1 MSSQATTIKLDD
13 DEQATPINQLQNN
26 QQQNNQQQNN
36 NVVNDIMNS
45 YQDME
50 ADDMEDNPEE
60 VYQRQMM
67 NDVNEPQQEQE
78 YDDEYEEEQ
87 ENQYQQVQPKK
98 TNQTMLSKLL
108 DSIKP
113 SLVVVVLFF
122 ALNQTVII
130 NMMCSLIQTTMGE
143 ECNYNMY
150 GLILRSIIAGAL
162 FYATSYFV

>member
-13 DEQATPINQLQNN
+13 DDQATPINQLQNN
-26 QQQNNQQQNN
+26 QEQNS

-78 YDDEYEEEQ
+78 YDEYEEEQ
-87 ENQYQQVQPKK
+87 ENKYEQIQPKK

-122 ALNQTVII
+122 ALNQSVII
-130 NMMCSLIQTTMGE
+130 NMMCSLIQTALGE
-143 ECNYNMY
+143 ESNYNMY

-162 FYATSYFV
+162 FYAASCFV

>member
-13 DEQATPINQLQNN
+13 DEQATPINQLQ
-26 QQQNNQQQNN
+26 QSPPQNN

-67 NDVNEPQQEQE
+67 NDINEPHQEQE
-78 YDDEYEEEQ
+78 YDEEYDEQ
-87 ENQYQQVQPKK
+87 EQGQQYQHAPVKK

-108 DSIKP
+108 DTIKP
-113 SLVVVVLFF
+113 ALVVVVLFF

-130 NMMCSLIQTTMGE
+130 NMLCSLIQTTMGE
-143 ECNYNMY
+143 ESNYNMY

-162 FYATSYFV
+162 FYATSYFI

>member
-13 DEQATPINQLQNN
+13 DDQATPINQLQNS
-26 QQQNNQQQNN
+26 

-78 YDDEYEEEQ
+78 YDEYEVEQ

-122 ALNQTVII
+122 ALNQSVII
-130 NMMCSLIQTTMGE
+130 NMLCSLIQTILGE
-143 ECNYNMY
+143 ESNYNMY

-162 FYATSYFV
+162 FYAASCFV

>member
-13 DEQATPINQLQNN
+13 DDQATPINQLQNN
-26 QQQNNQQQNN
+26 QQQNS

-67 NDVNEPQQEQE
+67 NDVNEPQQE
-78 YDDEYEEEQ
+78 YDEYEEEQ
-87 ENQYQQVQPKK
+87 ENKYEQIQPKK

-122 ALNQTVII
+122 ALNQSVII
-130 NMMCSLIQTTMGE
+130 NMMCSLIQTALGE
-143 ECNYNMY
+143 ESNYNMY

>member
-13 DEQATPINQLQNN
+13 DDQATPINQLQNN
-26 QQQNNQQQNN
+26 QQQNS

-78 YDDEYEEEQ
+78 YDEYEEEQ
-87 ENQYQQVQPKK
+87 ENKYEQIQPKK

-122 ALNQTVII
+122 ALNQSVII
-130 NMMCSLIQTTMGE
+130 NMMCSLIQTALGE
-143 ECNYNMY
+143 ESNYNMY

>member
-13 DEQATPINQLQNN
+13 DDQATPINQLQNN
-26 QQQNNQQQNN
+26 QQNNN

-67 NDVNEPQQEQE
+67 NDVNEPHQTQ
-78 YDDEYEEEQ
+78 EYEEYEDEEQ
-87 ENQYQQVQPKK
+87 EEYKEKKSNK

-113 SLVVVVLFF
+113 SLVVVCLFF
-122 ALNQTVII
+122 VLNQTVII
-130 NMMCSLIQTTMGE
+130 NMMCSLIQTTLGE
-143 ECNYNMY
+143 ESNYNMY
-150 GLILRSIIAGAL
+150 GLILRSIISGAL
-162 FYATSYFV
+162 FYAITYFL